1 MRFWDSSALVTL
13 HVEQQHTIQTRALY
27 EADPDVLAWNLTDV
41 EMRSALRRLERS
53 SALVGTPLDD
63 AIARCDALWESVH
76 VVQLTDGV
84 KARAKRLLASHTL
97 RAADALQL
105 AAALVAARDD
115 PDGQGFVCL
124 DDRLSTAAARE
135 GFTVLPVRT

>member
-13 HVEQQHTIQTRALY
+13 HVEQAHTVQTRSLY
-27 EADPDVLAWNLTDV
+27 ESDPSVLAWTLTDV
-41 EMRSALRRLERS
+41 EMRSALRRLERDS
-53 SALVGTPLDD
+53 LLVGAPLVD
-63 AIARCDALWESVH
+63 ATARCDALWESVH
-76 VVQLTDGV
+76 VIQLTDGV
-84 KARAKRLLASHTL
+84 KARAKRLLATHSL

-124 DDRLSTAAARE
+124 DELLSAAAARE
-135 GFTVLPVRT
+135 GFTVLPELT